1 MKKKIADIVN
11 HSEVSEK
18 AIERYL
24 VDEVKKL
31 GGVCL
36 KYSNQNMA
44 GYPDRLILLPG
55 ARTIWVELKSKGKHT
70 TPLQHVRIRTLQNL
84 GYSVFVCDNKE
95 SVDNVIKTYSDG
107 NKM

>member
-1 MKKKIADIVN
+1 MKQNIANIVN
-11 HSEVSEK
+11 HAEVSEK

-70 TPLQHVRIRTLQNL
+70 TTLQNVRIRTLQNL

-95 SVDNVIKTYSDG
+95 SVDNVIKTYSDA

>member
-11 HSEVSEK
+11 HAEVSEK

-55 ARTIWVELKSKGKHT
+55 AITIWVELKSKGKHT
-70 TPLQHVRIRTLQNL
+70 TALQDIRLRALNKL
-84 GYSVFVCDNKE
+84 GYDTYICDNKE
-95 SVDNVIKTYSDG
+95 AIDKIIKTYS
-107 NKM
+107 NAI

>member
-1 MKKKIADIVN
+1 MDKKIANIVN
-11 HSEVSEK
+11 HAEVSEK
-18 AIERYL
+18 AMERYL

-55 ARTIWVELKSKGKHT
+55 AITIWVELKSKGKHT
-70 TPLQHVRIRTLQNL
+70 TTLQNVRICTLQNL

-95 SVDNVIKTYSDG
+95 AIDKIIKTYS
-107 NKM
+107 NAI

>member
-11 HSEVSEK
+11 HAEVSEK

-55 ARTIWVELKSKGKHT
+55 AVTIWIELKSKGKHT
-70 TPLQHVRIRTLQNL
+70 TALQDIRLRALNKL
-84 GYSVFVCDNKE
+84 GYDTYICDNKE
-95 SVDNVIKTYSDG
+95 AIDKIIKTYS
-107 NKM
+107 NAI

>member
-1 MKKKIADIVN
+1 MNKKIADIVN
-11 HSEVSEK
+11 HAEVSEK

-55 ARTIWVELKSKGKHT
+55 AITIWVELKSKGKHT
-70 TPLQHVRIRTLQNL
+70 TALQDIRLRTLNKL
-84 GYSVFVCDNKE
+84 GYDTYICDNKE
-95 SVDNVIKTYSDG
+95 AIDKIIKTYS
-107 NKM
+107 NAI

>member
-1 MKKKIADIVN
+1 MKKEIANIVN

-24 VDEVKKL
+24 VDEVKKI

-36 KYSNQNMA
+36 KYYNPNVA
-44 GYPDRLILLPG
+44 GYPDRLLLLSG

-70 TPLQHVRIRTLQNL
+70 TPLQKVRIRTLQNL
-84 GYSVFVCDNKE
+84 GYSVFVCDSKE
-95 SVDNVIKTYSDG
+95 SVDKVIKTYSDAV
-107 NKM
+107 

>member
-1 MKKKIADIVN
+1 MKANVENIVR
-11 HSEVSEK
+11 HAEVSEK

-55 ARTIWVELKSKGKHT
+55 AVTIWIELKSKGKHT
-70 TPLQHVRIRTLQNL
+70 TALQKIRLRTLNKL
-84 GYSVFVCDNKE
+84 GYAIYVCDSKKE
-95 SVDNVIKTYSDG
+95 VDNVLKNYNHE

>member
-11 HSEVSEK
+11 HAEVSEK

-55 ARTIWVELKSKGKHT
+55 AITIWVELKSKGKHT
-70 TPLQHVRIRTLQNL
+70 TPLQNVRIRTLQNL

>member
-11 HSEVSEK
+11 HAEVSEK

-55 ARTIWVELKSKGKHT
+55 AITIWVELKSKGKKPT
-70 TPLQHVRIRTLQNL
+70 KIQTIRQNEL
-84 GYSVFVCDNKE
+84 VSMGHEVYTIDNKQAI
-95 SVDNVIKTYSDG
+95 DKLIKVWRAE
-107 NKM
+107 K